1 MFNKGHNSRKRHN
14 FDKNEENGLFFHKV
28 SIYMKLQNFMHGSNV
43 QVTGGTKM
51 RDGRTDTPKLI
62 CQVQP

>member
-1 MFNKGHNSRKRHN
+1 
-14 FDKNEENGLFFHKV
+14 
-28 SIYMKLQNFMHGSNV
+28 MHGSNV

-62 CQVQP
+62 CQVKP